1 VAFAVAAED
10 WSAMTGGEADDLRAQ
25 VEAWIGRPLSASGP
39 AVAPDG
45 VNLPMIRH
53 WVDALDDRDPVYL
66 DEAFASTT
74 RFGGIVAPPAML
86 QTWTMARP
94 RIEGI
99 AARGGAATEIQADSP
114 LGVLTAGGYTGT
126 LATNSEL
133 EFVRY
138 LRLGDRLQSSSALE
152 SVSERKV
159 TALGRGYFVTWV
171 STYTDNEGAVV
182 GRQRFRI
189 FKFAPGSGGSVT
201 SSARARP
208 RPSGEVGV
216 GEELAPFDLD
226 VTATVVVAGAI
237 ASRDF
242 MPAHHDRGY
251 ATAQGAPDI
260 FMNILTTNG
269 YVSRYV
275 TDWAGP
281 ESMLRSISI
290 RLGAP
295 AVPGYI
301 LRFTGRVIDEH
312 REGHEHVIEVAI
324 RAANDLGDH
333 VTGTVVLTL
342 PTDDG
347 EP

>member
-1 VAFAVAAED
+1 
-10 WSAMTGGEADDLRAQ
+10 MTGVGADHLREQ

-39 AVAPDG
+39 AVAPDP

-66 DEAFASTT
+66 DEAFAATT

-99 AARGGAATEIQADSP
+99 AARGGAAAEIGADSP

-138 LRLGDRLQSSSALE
+138 LRLGDRLQSSTALE
-152 SVSERKV
+152 SVSERKA
-159 TALGRGYFVTWV
+159 TALGLGYFVTWV
-171 STYTDNEGAVV
+171 ATYTDDEGAVV

-189 FKFAPGSGGSVT
+189 YKFEPGSSGSVT
-201 SSARARP
+201 SSGRP
-208 RPSGEVGV
+208 RPPSRGEAGG
-216 GEELAPFDLD
+216 GEELARFDLD

-242 MPAHHDRGY
+242 MPVHHDRGY

-281 ESMLRSISI
+281 EAMLRKISI

-301 LRFTGRVIDEH
+301 LRFTGRVIGARRAGAE
-312 REGHEHVIEVAI
+312 RVIEVAI

-342 PTDDG
+342 PSDDA

>member
-1 VAFAVAAED
+1 
-10 WSAMTGGEADDLRAQ
+10 MTGAQTDHLREQ
-25 VEAWIGRPLSASGP
+25 VAAWIGRPMSTSGP
-39 AVAPDG
+39 AVAPDV

-53 WVDALDDRDPVYL
+53 WVDALDDRNPVYL
-66 DEAFASTT
+66 DEAFAATT
-74 RFGGIVAPPAML
+74 RFGGVVAPPAML

-94 RIEGI
+94 QIDGI
-99 AARGGAATEIQADSP
+99 AARGGAAGEIPADSP
-114 LGVLTAGGYTGT
+114 LGVLNAGGFTGT

-133 EFVRY
+133 EFARY
-138 LRLGDRLQSSSALE
+138 LRLGDRLQSATALE
-152 SVSERKV
+152 SVSECKA
-159 TALGRGYFVTWV
+159 TALGLGYFVTWV
-171 STYTDNEGAVV
+171 STYTDDGQAVV

-189 FKFAPGSGGSVT
+189 YKFEPRTDVLATSGGRGPAPSVE
-201 SSARARP
+201 P
-208 RPSGEVGV
+208 GV

-226 VTATVVVAGAI
+226 VSSTVVVAGAI

-242 MPAHHDRGY
+242 MPAHHDRAF
-251 ATAQGAPDI
+251 ATGQGAPDV

-281 ESMLRSISI
+281 EAMLRTISV

-295 AVPGYI
+295 AVPGYV
-301 LRFTGRVIDEH
+301 LRFTGRVVGER
-312 REGHEHVIEVAI
+312 REGSERVIEVAI

-342 PTDDG
+342 PSANAAS
-347 EP
+347 